1 MNLKKISLIV
11 LLTLVVGL
19 WMAFM
24 PRPENDPLH
33 KRKFNINI
41 SEVKE
46 GSAPRKPVADEIE
59 FKGGKLFSNYLF
71 DKMQYKWIRYRINK
85 DSTFIDET
93 ETEVRYLEVEAST
106 TDEKDQTLLMN
117 FKIQEW
123 DIEGT
128 IKITKNDKPK
138 KFFDFSGREK
148 GGKPKKEKKDK
159 KDSDKNGNP
168 NGNANGSNE
177 GGK

>member
-1 MNLKKISLIV
+1 MNLKKISLVV
-11 LLTLVVGL
+11 LLPLVGL
-19 WMAFM
+19 WMAFVSKA
-24 PRPENDPLH
+24 ENDVLH
-33 KRKFNINI
+33 KRKFNVNI

-46 GSAPRKPVADEIE
+46 GAAPRKPVDDVIE

-71 DKMQYKWIRYRINK
+71 DKMQYSWIRYRINK
-85 DSTFIDET
+85 DSTFMDET
-93 ETEVRYLEVEAST
+93 DTEVRYLEVEAST
-106 TDEKDQTLLMN
+106 TDDKDQTLLMN

-148 GGKPKKEKKDK
+148 GGKPKKVKKEGENTNT
-159 KDSDKNGNP
+159 S
-168 NGNANGSNE
+168 GSSGTTE